1 MAHLKKSDLNALE
14 SRYRANLINSC
25 SGIKS
30 VNLIGSRNNSGI
42 TNLAIFN
49 SVMHIGSNPPML
61 GFILRPTTVRR
72 DTYNNI
78 LENKQFTINQIP
90 YHLIEQAHQTSAKYE
105 ANASEFDELN
115 IEQEFIEEFE
125 APFVKDSAI
134 KMACRYVNSYLIEEN
149 GCRLIIGE
157 IEHIIYDEKVQ
168 AEDGWLDVSNLKSTA
183 CIGLDAYVETQLIKR
198 LSYAK
203 PHENLKQISHGS

>member
-1 MAHLKKSDLNALE
+1 MKHLNKSDLNALE

-30 VNLIGSRNNSGI
+30 VNLIGTKNNSGT

-72 DTYNNI
+72 DTYTNI
-78 LENKQFTINQIP
+78 LDQKKFTINQIP
-90 YHLIEQAHQTSAKYE
+90 YDLIECAHQTSAKYE
-105 ANASEFDELN
+105 ANTSEFDELN
-115 IEQEFIEEFE
+115 IEKEFIKEFE
-125 APFVKDSAI
+125 APFVKSSALKI
-134 KMACRYVNSYLIEEN
+134 ACSYTNSYLIEEN

-157 IEHIIYDEKVQ
+157 IEHLIYDDRAQEK
-168 AEDGWLDVSNLKSTA
+168 DGWLDVSKLKSTA
-183 CIGLDAYVETQLIKR
+183 CIGLDAYVETKLIKR

-203 PHENLKQISHGS
+203 PHKNLE